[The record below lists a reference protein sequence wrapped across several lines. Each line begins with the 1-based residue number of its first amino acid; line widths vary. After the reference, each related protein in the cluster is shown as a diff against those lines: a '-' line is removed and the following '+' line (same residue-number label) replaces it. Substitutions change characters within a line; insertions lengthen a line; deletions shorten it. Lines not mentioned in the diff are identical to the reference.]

1 MPKFD
6 VDVNG
11 QTYEVDAPDERTAW
25 AYAKQKHDAA
35 SAPAAPAAPRDRT
48 LGEQVRTLPQ
58 DLARQLA
65 LTGRNVVTGAT
76 AIPGI
81 FADASMAGYN
91 LLTGGNQQMP
101 TEALQG
107 AMTRMGVP
115 EARTGLER
123 GLGMLQSAAVGG
135 KTPMPKI
142 GPQAPANFQRAPTNL
157 ENEFAA
163 TQPAGYVVPPSTIK
177 PTAGNVALE
186 SVGGKIATAQTASL
200 RNQEVTNRLA
210 SQSVGLSANQPLT
223 PAALKNVR
231 ETAGAAYQKLGN
243 VGRITPDLDFYSDIA
258 RIRSGIAQIQRDFPT
273 ANVASGDKID
283 DLVQSLQR
291 PGFDSR
297 SGLEYIKELRKS
309 AVGNLTGQNAT
320 DPANRALGTAQ
331 QKAADALEDIIE
343 RQLAQT
349 GNQSLVDEFRAA
361 RQLIAKTYTV
371 QNALET
377 TGNVN
382 AAKLAQLLRK
392 DRPLSPELTT
402 AARFAGAFPKAAAMP
417 ERIGGPGVSALDAT
431 MAGAGGALGLALQS
445 PQTAAAAL
453 AFPFARYGA
462 RNLALSEALQ
472 RGLLKPS
479 RGLPSWAMGTAAGA
493 AAQDQ
498 E

>member
-1 MPKFD
+1 MPKYRIEGK
-6 VDVNG
+6 V
-11 QTYEVDAPDERTAW
+11 YDAATADE
-25 AYAKQKHDAA
+25 AYAKHAAA

-58 DLARQLA
+58 DMARQLA

-142 GPQAPANFQRAPTNL
+142 GPQVPANFQRAPTNL
-157 ENEFAA
+157 ETEFAA
-163 TQPAGYVVPPSTIK
+163 TRPAGYVVPPSTIK

-210 SQSVGLSANQPLT
+210 ARSVGLSPNQPLT
-223 PAALKNVR
+223 VDALKQIR
-231 ETAGAAYQKLGN
+231 TKAGQAYENLGKS
-243 VGRITPDLDFYSDIA
+243 GRIQPDLDFYADLS
-258 RIRSGIAQIQRDFPT
+258 RIRSNITQIQRDFPR
-273 ANVASGDKID
+273 ANVAAGDEIG
-283 DLVQSLQR
+283 DLVKSLQE
-291 PGFDSR
+291 PGFNAR
-297 SGLEYIKELRKS
+297 SGLAYIKELRKS
-309 AVGNLTGQNAT
+309 ATSNLLKAD
-320 DPANRALGTAQ
+320 DPAKRSLGTAQ
-331 QKAADALEDIIE
+331 QQAADALEDMIE

-431 MAGAGGALGLALQS
+431 MAGAGGALGFALQS

-479 RGLPSWAMGTAAGA
+479 RGLPSWAMGAAAGV